1 MMLSEVREP
10 SHKCVRGRGATEARA
25 EDTAKLEHPPP
36 KGKWEQGGGV
46 QEGMGDIPHSLPAA
60 GAGYL
65 ETLVVLEKLR
75 AKIME

>member
-1 MMLSEVREP
+1 MLSEVREP
-10 SHKCVRGRGATEARA
+10 SYKCVKGRGATEARA

-46 QEGMGDIPHSLPAA
+46 QEGMGDIPHSLYVEP
-60 GAGYL
+60 
-65 ETLVVLEKLR
+65 LVVLEKLR